1 MNKGVSVSSNGH
13 FSLRVRAPQDF
24 YGGLALI
31 ALALFAIWA
40 GSDLPGQHGISFG
53 PGTAPR
59 IFAGLLA
66 IVGAVVSVGGLLADG
81 PRIEGFAIR
90 GPALVCAA
98 ILFFALAIRPLGL
111 VATSYLTFMISIMAS
126 NEFRWRESL
135 LAAAAMTAFCVV
147 LFVYLLQLP
156 FDLWPWFIIQ

>member
-1 MNKGVSVSSNGH
+1 MSSSSG
-13 FSLRVRAPQDF
+13 FTFRIRAPQDF

-31 ALALFAIWA
+31 ALALFALWA
-40 GSDLPGQHGISFG
+40 GSDLPGQQSFSFG

-66 IVGAVVSVGGLLADG
+66 ITGAVVAIGGLMSDG
-81 PRIEGFAIR
+81 PTIGAFAFR
-90 GPALVCAA
+90 GPALICAA

-111 VATSYLTFMISIMAS
+111 VATSYVTFIVSILAS
-126 NEFRWRESL
+126 SEMRWRESL
-135 LAAAAMTAFCVV
+135 IAAAAMTAFCVA

-156 FDLWPWFIIQ
+156 FQLRPWFMF